1 MKKLSKYN
9 YWYSLRNKT
18 VLYNILSDELLVL
31 LPPIVSLIKEN
42 ITDIDKIGSLHPDL
56 YQVLLDMSMIV
67 DDTVDESELV
77 IEMWRKEDMNS
88 EAFSMTINPTLDC
101 NLQCWYCYEKHSSAS
116 KMSQETLR
124 ALCLLMK
131 KKIENE
137 SLKIF
142 NINFFG
148 GEPLL
153 YYSEVMRPL
162 LQYAKDLC
170 DKNNKV
176 LNLSATTNGVLLS
189 KEIIA
194 DWSGYTTNSP
204 LNLQITID
212 GNRKQHDK
220 VRKTIN
226 EEPTYNLIVK
236 NIKECLFA
244 GCKIMVRFNYT
255 HENANTFIDVIK
267 DFSDVP
273 LEYRDMLSFAFHQ
286 VWQDKPTDFIE
297 QEIETISQYFKDEK
311 FRVEHPSK
319 ISRNRCYADNPNHIV
334 VNYNGHIYNCTARD
348 FTNTNRE
355 GLLTDDGAIKW
366 ETRYY
371 ERRKVV
377 YGNNTCRKCRI
388 FPICHGGC
396 SQNKL
401 EAGNKGCIKGYT
413 KNDIEKLLE
422 KRISLI
428 LTENIENE

>member
-42 ITDIDKIGSLHPDL
+42 VTDIDKIGSLHPDL

-77 IEMWRKEDMNS
+77 VEMWKKEDMNS
-88 EAFSMTINPTLDC
+88 ETFSMTINPTLDC
-101 NLQCWYCYEKHSSAS
+101 NLRCWYCYEKHSSAS
-116 KMSQETLR
+116 KMSHETLS

-162 LQYAKDLC
+162 LQYAKELC

-236 NIKECLFA
+236 NIKECLFV
-244 GCKIMVRFNYT
+244 GCRVMVRFNYT

-267 DFSDVP
+267 DFSEIP
-273 LEYRDMLSFAFHQ
+273 LEYRDLLSFSFHQ
-286 VWQDKPTDFIE
+286 VWQDKPTNSIE
-297 QEIETISQYFKDEK
+297 QEIETISQYFKDEN
-311 FRVEHPSK
+311 FRVEHPPK
-319 ISRNRCYADNPNHIV
+319 ISRNRCYADTPNHIV
-334 VNYNGHIYNCTARD
+334 VNYNGYIYNCTARD
-348 FTNTNRE
+348 FTIMNRE
-355 GLLTDDGAIKW
+355 GLLTDDGAIEW
-366 ETRYY
+366 EPRYY

-401 EAGNKGCIKGYT
+401 ETGNKGCIKGYT
-413 KNDIEKLLE
+413 KSDIERVLE
-422 KRISLI
+422 KRVSLI
-428 LTENIENE
+428 LSENM